1 MTVETVTSAIL
12 GKMHGIGKCQHRF
25 LLHIVRL
32 LLQVRSRINFTNLS
46 RYGGHAEQYYR
57 KWFSKPFDF
66 GGFNRQLVSLFADS
80 ELMIGFDPSFL
91 PKSGKH
97 TPGVGYFW
105 SGCAKSVKWG
115 MELCGI
121 SIIDLSKQTAYHYE
135 AVQTEYVKTDDGQT
149 LRQYYADLIIQRAEA
164 LKGISKVMVFDAF
177 FSTKSFVDSICA
189 AGFTI
194 ISRLQHNAFLRY
206 PYIGPQKKGK
216 GRPKVYGG
224 RIDPKNIDTTH
235 FCEVSRTDEQ
245 VVYQGKAHV
254 RSLERW
260 VKLVVVQ
267 TLKDGVVTKALLYFC
282 ADDNPNRQITG
293 QQIARYYS
301 ARFLMEFGFRD
312 AKQFMGLSQC
322 QSRHKQALQ
331 FHFNI
336 VLTVLNIA
344 KIVHWL
350 PHQSDG
356 RTPFSIA
363 DIKTQYANEIL
374 LDRLI
379 SFYGKDPI
387 VEKNKPE
394 IKKLYHLGR
403 MAA

>member
-12 GKMHGIGKCQHRF
+12 GKMSGISKCQERF

-32 LLQVRSRINFTNLS
+32 LLQVRNRVNFTNLS

-66 GGFNRQLVSLFADS
+66 GAFNRQLVSHFADS
-80 ELMIGFDPSFL
+80 ELIIGFDPSFL

-97 TPGVGYFW
+97 TLGVGYFW
-105 SGCAKSVKWG
+105 SGCAQSVKWG

-121 SIIDLSKQTAYHYE
+121 SIIDLGKHTAYHYE
-135 AVQTEYVKTDDGQT
+135 AVQTDYVKTDDGQT
-149 LRQYYADLIIQRAEA
+149 LREYYADLIIQRAEA
-164 LKGISKVMVFDAF
+164 LKRISKVMVFDAF
-177 FSTKSFVDSICA
+177 FSTKGFVDSICE
-189 AGFTI
+189 AGFTM

-206 PYIGPQKKGK
+206 PYIGSQKGGR

-224 RIDPKNIDTTH
+224 KIDPKNIDTTH
-235 FCEVSRTDEQ
+235 FCEVSRTEEQ
-245 VVYQGKAHV
+245 VVYEGKAHV

-260 VKLVVVQ
+260 VKLLVVQ

-282 ADDNPNRQITG
+282 ADDKPNTSLTG
-293 QQIARYYS
+293 AQIARYYP

-312 AKQFMGLSQC
+312 AKQFLGLSQS
-322 QSRHKQALQ
+322 QSRNKQALQ

-350 PHQSDG
+350 PVQSHE

-363 DIKTQYANEIL
+363 DIKTQYANQML

-379 SFYGKDPI
+379 SIYGKDPLI
-387 VEKNKPE
+387 EKNKPE
-394 IKKLYHLGR
+394 IKQLYQLGR
-403 MAA
+403 IAA